1 MGQKMKTRIQK
12 WGNSF
17 ALRIP
22 KSLVMEAGL
31 DLDTEVDISFVEG
44 KIVVLPTIKPKY
56 NLDDLLAQV
65 TDDNQHG
72 EIDLG
77 KFVGKEVW

>member
-22 KSLVMEAGL
+22 KSLVTEAGL